1 MLARVLFG
9 IQTRENTVHSLLH
22 RTIFKKFNVVD
33 SAVLVS
39 LIGGGFGFVGILL
52 NKIIKENRD
61 DHGIVRDSLDRIETK
76 IDRHLEGHE

>member
-1 MLARVLFG
+1 MANLFRRL
-9 IQTRENTVHSLLH
+9 QFRND
-22 RTIFKKFNVVD
+22 FMD
-33 SAVLVS
+33 SGVLVS
-39 LIGGGFGFVGILL
+39 LIGGGFGLVGILL